1 MSAEHDDE
9 EENPIHNAATAHAF
23 DLAGNEVTAQDTHD
37 TTIIHPDIHVDKQ
50 VRRAGQSDYSGQGDD
65 VDSGVAA
72 HVGDTLE
79 YRFLVT
85 DGDSDTPIGN
95 VQFSDPRCDA
105 GTVQGPVKSGGDQD
119 ALLEDDETWTYT
131 CSHVI
136 TAADPDPLPNT
147 ATVTGEDEIEGEV
160 EDTDTTTV
168 DVLHPDLDVDKQVR
182 RAGDTEYQGQG
193 DGVDGNVVAHVGD
206 TVEYRFLVT
215 DGDSDTP
222 IGNVQFSD
230 PRCDAGTVQGPV
242 KSGGDQ
248 DALLEDGEVWTYTC
262 SHVVTAADP
271 DPLPNTA
278 TVTGEDEIGG
288 DVEDT
293 DSTSVNLIHPAIDIE
308 KTGPATATVGAA
320 LNYTLTVTNPG
331 DVSFAAQEVVVTDP
345 KCEAPP
351 AGPNT
356 GSDATPGQLDP
367 GDTWTYTCTAQTAG
381 QPAGT
386 FINTANVSGK
396 DFLGKTVT
404 DTDDF
409 PTVLEAQAV
418 LPATPGSAQLR
429 GPSGCVRGPF
439 RATVRGSRIARV
451 TFFRDGKR
459 IKRINAKPGQ
469 TRFRVSV
476 TPSRRPGVHRIT
488 ARIVFETAS
497 GTSARTLRLS
507 FQRCARQVVRPRFT
521 G

>member
-1 MSAEHDDE
+1 MPAGWHSSLENPPHNGDVTDNEDDTTTVCIELVLEPGEAETFTIDNTTPSTLVVKEGTQLAHHGELVTYTFDVSNTGNIALQNIVVTDDKCPNVSPVPVKINSDGDDLLENPGQNGTSSEVWRYTCSYTLSAEHSDE
-9 EENPIHNAATAHAF
+9 EDNPIVNT
-23 DLAGNEVTAQDTHD
+23 VTATGEDIHGNPVSDTDTHE
-37 TTIIHPDIHVDKQ
+37 TRILHPDIDVDKQ
-50 VRRAGQSDYSGQGDD
+50 VRRAGDTEYQGQGDG
-65 VDSGVAA
+65 VDGNVVA

-136 TAADPDPLPNT
+136 
-147 ATVTGEDEIEGEV
+147 
-160 EDTDTTTV
+160 
-168 DVLHPDLDVDKQVR
+168 
-182 RAGDTEYQGQG
+182 
-193 DGVDGNVVAHVGD
+193 
-206 TVEYRFLVT
+206 
-215 DGDSDTP
+215 
-222 IGNVQFSD
+222 
-230 PRCDAGTVQGPV
+230 
-242 KSGGDQ
+242 
-248 DALLEDGEVWTYTC
+248 
-262 SHVVTAADP
+262 TAADP

-418 LPATPGSAQLR
+418 LPGDDRQRLGAVARPEWLRQGSVQ
-429 GPSGCVRGPF
+429 GD
-439 RATVRGSRIARV
+439 RAR
-451 TFFRDGKR
+451 
-459 IKRINAKPGQ
+459 
-469 TRFRVSV
+469 
-476 TPSRRPGVHRIT
+476 
-488 ARIVFETAS
+488 
-497 GTSARTLRLS
+497 
-507 FQRCARQVVRPRFT
+507 
-521 G
+521 